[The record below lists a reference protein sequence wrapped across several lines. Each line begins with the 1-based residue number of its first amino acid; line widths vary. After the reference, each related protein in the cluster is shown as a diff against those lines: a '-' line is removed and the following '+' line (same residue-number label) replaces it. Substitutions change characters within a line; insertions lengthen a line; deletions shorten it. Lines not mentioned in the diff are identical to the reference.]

1 VLFLRLS
8 VERSGI
14 SVSQQSKA
22 RERPRRAEHNYRPQ
36 ELKVPRELIAI
47 LRLKRVVRKLAAT
60 SFAIS
65 DMCGDAK
72 YIQQARSQ
80 P

>member
-1 VLFLRLS
+1 LR
-8 VERSGI
+8 EAEI
-14 SVSQQSKA
+14 PISQQSEA
-22 RERPRRAEHNYRPQ
+22 RERPRTAEHNYRPQ
-36 ELKVPRELIAI
+36 EREVPRELIGDTSVEA
-47 LRLKRVVRKLAAT
+47 RGSKTPAT

-72 YIQQARSQ
+72 YIQEARSQ